1 MKTQRTT
8 CLQQLVGLVTDEE
21 GLGKDGYTEVNNLL
35 SRVLLNPIA
44 DGGLTLDSILRSHS
58 FC

>member
-21 GLGKDGYTEVNNLL
+21 GLEKDGYTEVNNLL

-44 DGGLTLDSILRSHS
+44 DGGLTW
-58 FC
+58 